1 MLLCAGTSL
10 LIGLHAAAQQPALT
24 AEQEN
29 AAGQSFLQ
37 QYRLVDAQRAFKRA
51 IRLQPDY
58 ADALENLALLEL
70 MTFSEAQAGIL
81 ANQLLRIAP
90 DNFNGHLI
98 EGIVSLD
105 QGNPARALPY
115 FSALNSADDPDP
127 LVLAGMIECS
137 VQLAQTSQART
148 FRDRLSR
155 VTIDPRDAI
164 LAAQLFKKDGLQN
177 YVIPWLE
184 QAHISS
190 PGNLRI
196 TLELFR
202 AEDRAGNRPAAMK
215 WLFEAKTTLAS
226 DSSAGDVAALIE
238 YGSICIANRMFLD
251 ARAVLQK
258 VAQVWPRNADVHHL
272 LGVSYF
278 GLDDPRNAQHEF
290 EQSIQIDPHYVK
302 SWISLGAL
310 YVASDDNRAAEVTL
324 KRALELEPNSA
335 AAYYYVGQCYRKE
348 GKTEAAVAA
357 LRQSIKIAPRNG
369 RSHAELGAI
378 LMAQGKTEEAR
389 NELMQAIKLDDRI
402 ASAHYQL
409 GLLLRKAGENE
420 QAVVHL
426 RRARELRND
435 EAQNAVIVLAAPEVS
450 KE

>member
-1 MLLCAGTSL
+1 MRAG
-10 LIGLHAAAQQPALT
+10 AQQPALT
-24 AEQEN
+24 AGQEN
-29 AAGQSFLQ
+29 AAGQAFLQ
-37 QYRLVDAQRAFKRA
+37 QYRFEDARRAFEKA
-51 IRLQPDY
+51 IRLQPEY

-70 MTFSEAQAGIL
+70 MTFSEDRAGTL

-105 QGNPARALPY
+105 QGNPARALPH

-137 VQLAQTSQART
+137 SQLGQTSQAYT

-164 LAAQLFKKDGLQN
+164 LAAQLFKKDGLQR

-184 QAHISS
+184 QAHMSS

-202 AEDRAGNRPAAMK
+202 AEDRAGNRAAAMK
-215 WLFEAKTTLAS
+215 WLFEAKTALAS
-226 DSSAGDVAALIE
+226 DSSPADVAALIE
-238 YGSICIANRMFLD
+238 YGSICIANRMFFD
-251 ARAVLQK
+251 ARAALQRA
-258 VAQVWPRNADVHHL
+258 AQLWPRNADVHHL

-278 GLDDPRNAQHEF
+278 GLDDTRNAQHEF
-290 EQSIQIDPHYVK
+290 EQSIQIDPQYVK

-310 YVASDDNRAAEVTL
+310 YLAGGDNSAAEVKF

-335 AAYYYVGQCYRKE
+335 AAYYYLGQCYRKE
-348 GKTEAAVAA
+348 GDREAAVTA
-357 LRQSIKIAPRNG
+357 LRQSIRIAPRNG
-369 RSHAELGAI
+369 RTHAALGAI
-378 LMAQGKTEEAR
+378 LMAQGKTEQAR
-389 NELMQAIKLDDRI
+389 NELMRAIKLDDRI

-409 GLLLRKAGENE
+409 GLLLQKAGENE
-420 QAVVHL
+420 QAMFHL
-426 RRARELRND
+426 RRARELRKD
-435 EAQNAVIVLAAPEVS
+435 EAQNAVIVLAAPEAG